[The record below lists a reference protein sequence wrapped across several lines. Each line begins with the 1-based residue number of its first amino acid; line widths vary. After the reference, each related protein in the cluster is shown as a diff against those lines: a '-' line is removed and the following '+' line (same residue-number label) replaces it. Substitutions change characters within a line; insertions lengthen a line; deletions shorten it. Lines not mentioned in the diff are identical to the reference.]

1 MSEAESDGSK
11 DNDDTLEDDE
21 RNLMLDQ
28 VTIVTLTEL
37 SNTVNASS
45 EDKDDGGREAKEE
58 SSHAPA
64 ESLSLARSPV
74 SDHVV
79 GESGDEGNEDDDLED
94 KTSHGDINTNLAVG
108 FSGHGTTSGLE
119 DKADDIEGDEDPDEE
134 LRLEAGE
141 FGREVVDGLGE
152 GDVDRSSVKD
162 GSDRETD

>member
-11 DNDDTLEDDE
+11 DNDDTLKDDE

-28 VTIVTLTEL
+28 VAIVTLTEL
-37 SNTVNASS
+37 SNTVDASS
-45 EDKDDGGREAKEE
+45 EDKDDGSRETEE
-58 SSHAPA
+58 EGSHAPA
-64 ESLSLARSPV
+64 ESLSLTGSPV

-79 GESGDEGNEDDDLED
+79 GESGDEGNEDNDLED

-108 FSGHGTTSGLE
+108 LGRHGTTGGLE
-119 DKADDIEGDEDPDEE
+119 DEADDIEGDEDPDEE

-141 FGREVVDGLGE
+141 FRREVVDRLGE
-152 GDVDRSSVKD
+152 GDVDGGSIED